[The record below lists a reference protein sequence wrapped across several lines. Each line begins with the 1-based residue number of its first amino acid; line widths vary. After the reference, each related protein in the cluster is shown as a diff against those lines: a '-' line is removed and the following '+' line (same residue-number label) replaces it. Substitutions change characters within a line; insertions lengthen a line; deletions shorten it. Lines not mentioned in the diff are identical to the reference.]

1 MAEEVG
7 EGRKGGMKGEDKLTH
22 IMNDLP
28 QAEATASMIQA
39 RLLLMML
46 GYIFISLI
54 AMWM

>member
-1 MAEEVG
+1 
-7 EGRKGGMKGEDKLTH
+7 
-22 IMNDLP
+22 MNDLP